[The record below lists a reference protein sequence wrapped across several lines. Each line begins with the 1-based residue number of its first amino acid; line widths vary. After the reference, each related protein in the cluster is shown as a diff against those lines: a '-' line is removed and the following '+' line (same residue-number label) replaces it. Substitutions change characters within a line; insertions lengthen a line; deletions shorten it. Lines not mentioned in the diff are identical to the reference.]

1 MYCTPLEIH
10 DQADTLV
17 NASASESNGN
27 LTVDAGTLEID
38 TNGTGYLIQDAF
50 PQSKYSDQ
58 SDDQDI
64 RLFLDGSLADP
75 SDYTVNLRDA
85 VIEET
90 GSAITDA
97 SSYEVRFKQS
107 PIPNSVVVDAI
118 NAATEHID
126 NKTNTTFNGTV
137 TRTDEIYDGEG
148 YHSREYQ
155 FDGQPVQSV
164 ASVSVNKANIG
175 NPDDWQSVTEGR
187 ADDYVKYQSVGIKFM
202 NSPNA
207 PSDEPRNLKVTYDY
221 GFPDIPDPINLLCR
235 RIVIR
240 GLANDQTFAAVI
252 DGVDDFNPETT
263 TNFNKSISEVLDEW
277 TVRTDL
283 RLTNLSEKGSES

>member
-1 MYCTPLEIH
+1 MYCTPLEVH

-17 NASASESNGN
+17 NASASESAGN
-27 LTVDAGTLEID
+27 LTVDGGTIELED
-38 TNGTGYLIQDAF
+38 SYLIQDAF
-50 PQSKYSDQ
+50 PQSQFSDQ
-58 SDDQDI
+58 GSDQDI
-64 RLFLDGSLADP
+64 RLFIDGSLIDP
-75 SDYTVNLRDA
+75 SEYNVNLRDG
-85 VIEET
+85 VIEEVN
-90 GSAITDA
+90 SAI
-97 SSYEVRFKQS
+97 SSGNTVDNLRYKHS
-107 PIPNSVVVDAI
+107 TIPNSVVVDAI
-118 NAATEHID
+118 NAATDHID

-187 ADDYVKYQSVGIKFM
+187 ADDYVEYQKVGIKFM

-221 GFPDIPDPINLLCR
+221 GFLDIPDPINLLCR